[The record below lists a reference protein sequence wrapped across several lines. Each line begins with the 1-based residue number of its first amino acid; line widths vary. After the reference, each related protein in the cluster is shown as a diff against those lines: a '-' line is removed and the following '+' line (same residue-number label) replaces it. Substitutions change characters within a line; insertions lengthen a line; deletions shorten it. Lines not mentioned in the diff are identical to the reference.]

1 MAKTAPETIKL
12 SPDLSSQELDQITL
26 SKSQFTKGF
35 IRFILC
41 TAVAIFVFFTNL
53 TIGGE
58 SQIVFGWIYNF
69 FVDLLGNA
77 GYWILTII
85 IGGNFLLHVYSRYI
99 DKGKKSK
106 KNNEANNNSFSHTSD

>member
-69 FVDLLGNA
+69 FVAGQCRLLDSDHYHWRKLPA
-77 GYWILTII
+77 PCV
-85 IGGNFLLHVYSRYI
+85 FPLH
-99 DKGKKSK
+99 
-106 KNNEANNNSFSHTSD
+106 